1 MVKSEKSLRQQL
13 LEARA
18 DIQRQIEILEVGPII
33 NARGGGP
40 RFEPVIS
47 ELTTAL
53 KEIEDRLADIGDGR
67 C

>member
-13 LEARA
+13 VEART
-18 DIQRQIEILEVGPII
+18 DIQRQLEILQVGPII

-47 ELTTAL
+47 ELEATL
-53 KEIEDRLADIGDGR
+53 KEIEGRLADIMADDA
-67 C
+67 